1 MGGLATDRLK
11 ELVAMDGRPVRTQA
25 NLMGFQRNMFYR
37 YLGGENAPSIANLKR
52 IAAFYGVSTDYLLG
66 MDRLAL

>member
-11 ELVAMDGRPVRTQA
+11 KLVAMDGRPVRTQA
-25 NLMGFQRNMFYR
+25 NLMGLQRNMFYR
-37 YLGGENAPSIANLKR
+37 YLGGEAAPSIANLKR
-52 IAAFYGVSTDYLLG
+52 IAAFYRVSTDYLLG